1 MYRRI
6 LVPIDGSDT
15 SMRAVAE
22 AVKIAHLCGAR
33 IDLLHIVE
41 AACSGFEPPEVYL
54 RDVLPRFI
62 ERGEK
67 LLKETASAL
76 RAAGVGVETVLLE
89 GGTEHVWQFI
99 VEQARSRGA
108 DLIVLGT
115 HGRRGFNRLMMGS
128 DAEQVARNSPVPA
141 MLIGPHAPTEQLR
154 PAKETLTC
162 LASN

>member
-15 SMRAVAE
+15 SMRAVTE
-22 AVKIAHLCGAR
+22 AVKLAHLCSAR

-41 AACSGFEPPEVYL
+41 VQSSGFEPPEVYL
-54 RDVLPRFI
+54 RDVLPAFI

-67 LLKETASAL
+67 LLKETANAL
-76 RAAGVGVETVLLE
+76 RASGVPVETVLIE

-99 VEQARSRGA
+99 VEQARLRGV

-128 DAEQVARNSPVPA
+128 DAEQVARTSPVPA
-141 MLIGPHAPTEQLR
+141 LLIGPHAPAVQPR